1 MEPDRRGNH
10 HEVMVKENVKKQNRV
25 IVMMSTDKKLLT
37 IGHSAVIRVK
47 LLSLPARAI
56 DPTGQGCNKTCE
68 RSPKHLHVS
77 SKSWRDGKLC
87 HTFGLLAMLELA
99 SGNLF
104 CRAIFKEEGY

>member
-1 MEPDRRGNH
+1 M
-10 HEVMVKENVKKQNRV
+10 
-25 IVMMSTDKKLLT
+25 ISTDKRLLT

-47 LLSLPARAI
+47 LPSLPARAI
-56 DPTGQGCNKTCE
+56 DLSGQGCDKTCE

-77 SKSWRDGKLC
+77 SAYQRDGKLC
-87 HTFGLLAMLELA
+87 PTSGLSAVLELA